1 MELITATS
9 AAQQQELDSTR
20 LQYDTQQKLVESLN
34 DKVQKTEVVLTTK
47 LELLT
52 EELKEKDTHEVE
64 LERTV
69 SDQEECILQQNAKI
83 ALLEKKVQEAARKK
97 EEEIKAIEE
106 VHAAKV
112 DLLEEEIKLKVKE
125 VEALKTTKKKL
136 EVDLKEV

>member
-1 MELITATS
+1 M
-9 AAQQQELDSTR
+9 DSTR
-20 LQYDTQQKLVESLN
+20 LQYDAQQKLVESLN

-125 VEALKTTKKKL
+125 VETLKTTNRKL

>member
-1 MELITATS
+1 M
-9 AAQQQELDSTR
+9 DSTR
-20 LQYDTQQKLVESLN
+20 LQYDAQQKLVESLN

-83 ALLEKKVQEAARKK
+83 TLLEKKVQEAARKK

-112 DLLEEEIKLKVKE
+112 DLLEEEIKLKAKE
-125 VEALKTTKKKL
+125 VEALKTTKRKL

>member
-1 MELITATS
+1 M
-9 AAQQQELDSTR
+9 DSTR
-20 LQYDTQQKLVESLN
+20 LQYDAQQKLVESLN

-52 EELKEKDTHEVE
+52 EELKEKDMHEVE

-125 VEALKTTKKKL
+125 VEALKTTKRKL